1 MKKKT
6 YSIGDASKM
15 SGASRKQIRS
25 WKARG
30 YIPKAERSVSGDRAY
45 RRFTLGQLDT
55 ISRIENFLEEGYTL
69 SAAAEKA
76 RNTSPCSAAYPT
88 SGDSPA

>member
-25 WKARG
+25 WEARG
-30 YIPKAERSVSGDRAY
+30 YIPKADRSVSGDCAY
-45 RRFTLGQLDT
+45 RRFTLEQVDT
-55 ISRIENFLEEGYTL
+55 ISRIANFLEEGDTL
-69 SAAAEKA
+69 SAAEKA
-76 RNTSPCSAAYPT
+76 RNIKQGHAAYPT